1 MAVTIRKITLWR
13 AKVPNRPGALA
24 EVLESLAATGAD
36 LQVVMGYREHGS
48 NEALI
53 ETYPISG
60 RKLTQAAEAAGLG
73 ASSIPTV
80 LVQGD
85 NRAGLG
91 HQIAKA
97 LADGGLNVAFLVAQ
111 VVGRKFSAVYGFETE
126 ADADRATTLI
136 RKGASSRR

>member
-1 MAVTIRKITLWR
+1 MAVTIKKITLWR

-24 EVLESLAATGAD
+24 EVLEPLAATGAD

-48 NEALI
+48 SDALV

-60 RKLTQAAEAAGLG
+60 RKLTAAAEGAGLA
-73 ASSIPTV
+73 ASSIPAV

-85 NRAGLG
+85 NKAGLG

-97 LADGGLNVAFLVAQ
+97 VADGGLNVAFLVAQ

-126 ADADRATTLI
+126 TDADQAVKLI
-136 RKGASSRR
+136 RKGAGRR